1 MRWLVLVC
9 LILSGC
15 ASTSKSNYIRTTGTG
30 NTFEEAKQVAFRDAI
45 EYQIGTLVLS
55 ERESTKYDL
64 IKNQILVHSAGYVD
78 DYKVISTDRG
88 PNQVTVTVDVL
99 VAQSKITN
107 QIISSSKSAI
117 NVDGQRHEA
126 QYTTLMH
133 ERNQGDRILDN
144 VLKGYPMKAY
154 TIKQFPYKV
163 SIDNYRN
170 MVLNVPY
177 ELSWNYEYIVSLRET
192 LNVLE
197 DGSNGLLK
205 NSPGNVT
212 IMVKNPKDIVIG
224 ERSTHRFNDMSR
236 VYKIQNGMTGNNE
249 FRIKMTINDY
259 GKNTLV
265 NQCWAPSAV
274 SGHGSFYSIGSS
286 NDIKFYGNHK
296 EKNNINVVLP
306 SNLMSILN
314 RANSVELA
322 VVAVSDCQK

>member
-9 LILSGC
+9 LILAGC

-30 NTFEEAKQVAFRDAI
+30 STFEEAKQVAFRDAI

-78 DYKVISTDRG
+78 DYKVISTDRRH
-88 PNQVTVTVDVL
+88 NQVTVTVDVL

-107 QIISSSKSAI
+107 QIIATSKSTDKM
-117 NVDGQRHEA
+117 DGQRHEA
-126 QYTTLMH
+126 QYSTLMN
-133 ERNQGDRILDN
+133 ERKQGDKILDN
-144 VLKGYPMKAY
+144 VLKGYPVKAY
-154 TIKQFPYKV
+154 TIKQFPYKI

-192 LNVLE
+192 LNLLE

-224 ERSTHRFNDMSR
+224 ERTTHRFNDMSR
-236 VYKIQNGMTGNNE
+236 VYKIQDSVTGKNE
-249 FRIKMTINDY
+249 MRIKMTINDY
-259 GKNTLV
+259 GRNTLLS
-265 NQCWAPSAV
+265 QCWAPPAIA
-274 SGHGSFYSIGSS
+274 GYGSFYGIGSS
-286 NDIKFYGNHK
+286 YDIKIYGNHK
-296 EKNNINVVLP
+296 EKNTISVLIP
-306 SNLMSILN
+306 SNLMSMLN
-314 RANSVELA
+314 QMNSVELS
-322 VVAVSDCQK
+322 VVAESNCQK